1 MLNNATPVILSQEF
15 FFDMNKTFV
24 SFNVKNS
31 GNKLP
36 KYQQLVN
43 SLLQDIEMGELKPGE
58 RLPSI
63 NEASEECYLSRDTV
77 ERAYTELHKMG
88 AITSIFRKGYF
99 ISESSLKVKTKVL
112 FLIGRMT
119 ETNQTLYNAFLDHF
133 GKNVMVD
140 IYTYQYKPREFKEII
155 GQQLGNYHYYL
166 IQPHLIDED
175 EETVKILQKIA
186 GDRLILLDQ
195 NFGTIRHS
203 SLICPPNPSLKKI
216 FNTQLNLFNKYR
228 SLNLVLSEDEYFDP
242 ELINACS
249 EFCESNSLNF
259 QVLDGLEEDDYRQN
273 EVYFTLSD
281 TDLFQAIK
289 YAEKKKWTLG
299 KDVGIISLNDHPFK
313 EIIAG
318 GITVVSTH
326 PEKLGQKAAEMILNN
341 KKTAEVIEPSLLIRL
356 SL

>member
-1 MLNNATPVILSQEF
+1 
-15 FFDMNKTFV
+15 
-24 SFNVKNS
+24 
-31 GNKLP
+31 
-36 KYQQLVN
+36 
-43 SLLQDIEMGELKPGE
+43 
-58 RLPSI
+58 
-63 NEASEECYLSRDTV
+63 
-77 ERAYTELHKMG
+77 MG

-140 IYTYQYKPREFKEII
+140 IYTYQYKPKEFKEII

-203 SLICPPNPSLKKI
+203 SLICSPNPSLKKI

-249 EFCESNSLNF
+249 EFCEANSLKF
-259 QVLDGLEEDDYRQN
+259 QVLDGLEEDDFQQK
-273 EVYFTLSD
+273 EIYFTLSD

-289 YAEKKKWTLG
+289 YAEKKNWSLG
-299 KDVGIISLNDHPFK
+299 TDIGIISLNDHPFK

-341 KKTAEVIEPSLLIRL
+341 QKTAEVIEPSLLIRQ